1 MRHCGII
8 TDIHT
13 DGRSRSV
20 SDHFLLSPRLT
31 PLVDSCGIVKWGD
44 TRSRHCLVWLRLKLG
59 SLTVRKPRLKWVPRR
74 PAWSKA
80 TSDQEKQYKYSL
92 EQRLVQLQ
100 QQVDHLP
107 GLGCQNI
114 HCRDVE
120 HSEFRDRDMLDILT
134 AIIEAFNS
142 SLTMYGGCW
151 IRDNRPVGAG
161 RSSHTGIIQCIG
173 VSCGKIQAGYIVCMQ
188 RLGGRVKRNRKR
200 EQAEE
205 LLAAA
210 MEGEVKFLKEM
221 KTIRKCRHAG
231 NCELPSTVGGA

>member
-134 AIIEAFNS
+134 GIIEAFNS

-151 IRDNRPVGAG
+151 IRDNRPGWSREVKPHRDNSVYWGELWKNSGWLHCMYAEARRQGQEEQKEGAG
-161 RSSHTGIIQCIG
+161 
-173 VSCGKIQAGYIVCMQ
+173 
-188 RLGGRVKRNRKR
+188 
-200 EQAEE
+200 
-205 LLAAA
+205 
-210 MEGEVKFLKEM
+210 
-221 KTIRKCRHAG
+221 
-231 NCELPSTVGGA
+231 